1 MAGGYR
7 LRREVALRLSYPS
20 RDMTRTPTDFSTRAR
35 YYRSHAAECREGG
48 DAVQAQ
54 QCEEFAR
61 RCDALAARRS

>member
-1 MAGGYR
+1 MAAGCRTRGA
-7 LRREVALRLSYPS
+7 ES
-20 RDMTRTPTDFSTRAR
+20 RDMTRTPTDFPTRAR
-35 YYRSHAAECREGG
+35 YYRSRAAEYREGG